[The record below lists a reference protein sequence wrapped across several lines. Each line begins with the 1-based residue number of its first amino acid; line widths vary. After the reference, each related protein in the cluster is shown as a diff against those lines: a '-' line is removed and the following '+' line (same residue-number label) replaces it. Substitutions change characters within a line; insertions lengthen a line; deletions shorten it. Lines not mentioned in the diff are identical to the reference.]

1 MKKSEL
7 RQIIRE
13 ELSNI
18 SEISFSSI
26 DRMEGLANIND
37 LVDFKV
43 KLRILTTDWIEEGFE
58 KEEVIEYVG
67 YLIKKIKENVTNKQ
81 KLMKYE

>member
-37 LVDFKV
+37 LADFKV

-58 KEEVIEYVG
+58 KEDVIEYEIE
-67 YLIKKIKENVTNKQ
+67 YLIKKINS
-81 KLMKYE
+81 

>member
-58 KEEVIEYVG
+58 KEEVIEYVK
-67 YLIKKIKENVTNKQ
+67 YLIKKI
-81 KLMKYE
+81 

>member
-37 LVDFKV
+37 LADFKV

-58 KEEVIEYVG
+58 KEDVIEYVE
-67 YLIKKIKENVTNKQ
+67 YLIKIINS
-81 KLMKYE
+81 

>member
-37 LVDFKV
+37 LADFKV

-58 KEEVIEYVG
+58 KEDVIEYVE
-67 YLIKKIKENVTNKQ
+67 YLIKKINS
-81 KLMKYE
+81 